1 MALSKTRG
9 VSEVQVSKKYFIWNP
24 QIHLS
29 LIPTDM
35 TSEIIEISEIK
46 EEIISQ
52 DKCNNI
58 IPK

>member
-9 VSEVQVSKKYFIWNP
+9 VHEVQVSKKYFIWNP

-35 TSEIIEISEIK
+35 TSEISEIK

-52 DKCNNI
+52 DKYNHI

>member
-9 VSEVQVSKKYFIWNP
+9 VREVQVSKKYFIWNP

-29 LIPTDM
+29 LLPTDM
-35 TSEIIEISEIK
+35 MSEISEIK

-52 DKCNNI
+52 DKYNHI